1 MTVTETLESTQTAIL
16 GVISDS
22 HGRVLDVNSKIAALV
37 TPRISAAVS
46 PRIAPVVPV
55 VERQMNFFGDVVEM
69 NRTFATKMVNAWRPE
84 TTPAPKAAT
93 KSAPKKP
100 VAKKPA
106 AKRTTKKAAASKAST
121 K

>member
-22 HGRVLDVNSKIAALV
+22 HGRVLDVNSKIAAVV

-55 VERQMNFFGDVVEM
+55 VERQINFLGDVVDM
-69 NRTFATKMVNAWRPE
+69 NRTFATKMLNAWRPE
-84 TTPAPKAAT
+84 TKPAPKAAT
-93 KSAPKKP
+93 KTAPKAA
-100 VAKKPA
+100 AKKPA
-106 AKRTTKKAAASKAST
+106 VKRTAKKAAASKASA